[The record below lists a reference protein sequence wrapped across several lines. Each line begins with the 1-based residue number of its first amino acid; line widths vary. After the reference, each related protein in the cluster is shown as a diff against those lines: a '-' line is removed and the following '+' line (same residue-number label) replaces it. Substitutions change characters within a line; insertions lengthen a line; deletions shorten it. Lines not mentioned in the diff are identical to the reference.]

1 MDPILQGC
9 DMRTNHIGAAK
20 AGNPLPTRDCTKGRQ
35 SAFQQAER
43 EIDTAESAK
52 WNAPNKYPQQVEKYK
67 TRSSPAALMKLLVER
82 LAIRLG
88 YQKTATKSLVMVDRL
103 ANPFGNW
110 KTVAKFLVKAIPPC
124 YPKSAAKWLAI
135 LQSVVLFVATPLLAT
150 TPAWADGEA
159 PIAVIYPDI
168 GMPYRDIFTEII
180 SGIEDNTNV
189 QVASYP
195 VNSDTNIN
203 TLKSSLNLQHTKV
216 IIALGRQGMKTAEL
230 LNSHLRI
237 VVGGVLTVPENGFDE
252 LPVISLAPDPALLF
266 ARMKALMPTMKR
278 VFVVYDPAF
287 NSWLITLAES
297 AAKDQGLELVA
308 YKAHN
313 LRTAM
318 GYYQK
323 IFSEADGRSD
333 TLWLPQDPTTVDDN
347 SILPLALQDSWND
360 NLAIFSSNFGYVQRG
375 VLFSL
380 YPDNTG
386 LGKSLAGLAQEIL
399 ISGDYGKHGLMP
411 LRDVKSAANSRT
423 ANHLGINLNRLQSF
437 DRIFPAQ

>member
-1 MDPILQGC
+1 
-9 DMRTNHIGAAK
+9 MRTNDGCTPK
-20 AGNPLPTRDCTKGRQ
+20 VGNTLQTRACTKGRQ
-35 SAFQQAER
+35 STDETTSHPAKLPKDDNQVDGYVRQAER
-43 EIDTAESAK
+43 AIDTAELAL
-52 WNAPNKYPQQVEKYK
+52 WNAPDKYPRQGEKFK
-67 TRSSPAALMKLLVER
+67 TWSSPAALMKLL
-82 LAIRLG
+82 ATPLG
-88 YQKTATKSLVMVDRL
+88 
-103 ANPFGNW
+103 
-110 KTVAKFLVKAIPPC
+110 
-124 YPKSAAKWLAI
+124 YPKSAAKWLVM
-135 LQSVVLFVATPLLAT
+135 LQGVVLFVATPLLAM

-195 VNSDTNIN
+195 VSSDTNIN